1 MRPLIILLLAV
12 AFIGLGGGLP
22 LIPQIPV
29 VPGVLVATAVSGW
42 ALLRRG
48 RQHAQLA
55 FPALAVAATLL
66 TVGPI
71 DVSVRRHAA
80 LGVRVVPVQYG
91 LPTPDAFERGSA
103 GDLDLRGCIVPMFPK
118 SYTVRIGLNPLA

>member
-1 MRPLIILLLAV
+1 MRPLIILLLATV
-12 AFIGLGGGLP
+12 FIGLGGRLP
-22 LIPQIPV
+22 IIPHIPV
-29 VPGVLVATAVSGW
+29 VLGVLVATGVSGW

-48 RQHAQLA
+48 RPHARLA

-71 DVSVRRHAA
+71 DVTVNRQAG

-91 LPTPDAFERGSA
+91 LPTPDAFERGDA
-103 GDLDLRGCIVPMFPK
+103 GDVDLRGCIVPRFPK
-118 SYTVRIGLNPLA
+118 SYTVRIGLNPLS

>member
-1 MRPLIILLLAV
+1 MRPLIILLLGT
-12 AFIGLGGGLP
+12 AFIGLSRGLP
-22 LIPQIPV
+22 LFPHIPIIL
-29 VPGVLVATAVSGW
+29 GVLVATGVSGW

-48 RQHAQLA
+48 RPHARLA

-71 DVSVRRHAA
+71 DVSVNRHAG
-80 LGVRVVPVQYG
+80 LGLRVVPVQYG
-91 LPTPDAFERGSA
+91 LPTPDAYERGSVD
-103 GDLDLRGCIVPMFPK
+103 DLDLRGCIMPRFPK

>member
-1 MRPLIILLLAV
+1 MRPLIILLLGR
-12 AFIGLGGGLP
+12 AFIRLSGGLP
-22 LIPQIPV
+22 LFPHIPIV
-29 VPGVLVATAVSGW
+29 LGVLVAAGVSGW

-48 RQHAQLA
+48 RPHARWA

-71 DVSVRRHAA
+71 DVTVNPQAS

-91 LPTPDAFERGSA
+91 LPTPDAFERGNA
-103 GDLDLRGCIVPMFPK
+103 GDLDLRGCIMPRFPK
-118 SYTVRIGLNPLA
+118 YYTLRVGLNPLA

>member
-1 MRPLIILLLAV
+1 MRPLIILLLAA
-12 AFIGLGGGLP
+12 AFIGLGGRLP
-22 LIPQIPV
+22 LTPHIPV
-29 VPGVLVATAVSGW
+29 VLGVLVAAGVSGW

-48 RQHAQLA
+48 RPHARWA

-71 DVSVRRHAA
+71 DVTVNPQAS

-91 LPTPDAFERGSA
+91 LPTPDAFERGNA
-103 GDLDLRGCIVPMFPK
+103 GDLDLRGCIMPQFPK
-118 SYTVRIGLNPLA
+118 YYTLRVGLNPLA